1 MPTYRL
7 PDPEHAAVLDDV
19 LRTIHP
25 RLADAGVTVGLL
37 LAHAKCNKDGE
48 VAGPAL
54 RLHGVAC
61 AALVRVTKLKDR
73 VKGVEDAMIELDG
86 DRFGEHSPAT
96 RRAIIDHEL
105 RHIVV
110 VTNAKTG
117 VPETDDAGR
126 PKLKL
131 CPDDYSINGFFD
143 VIERHGKDALEAQT
157 YRDVHRVMSQK
168 LLPFG

>member
-7 PDPEHAAVLDDV
+7 PDPEHLAVLDDV

-37 LAHAKCNKDGE
+37 LAHAKVNKDGE
-48 VAGPAL
+48 MQGPAL
-54 RLHGVAC
+54 KLHGVAC

-73 VKGVEDAMIELDG
+73 VKGVEDAMIEIDADEWGNRPL
-86 DRFGEHSPAT
+86 AT
-96 RRAIIDHEL
+96 QRAILDHECSHL
-105 RHIVV
+105 IIV
-110 VTNAKTG
+110 TDGKTG
-117 VPETDDAGR
+117 VVETDDAGR

-131 CPDDYSINGFFD
+131 KPDDYTINGQFD
-143 VIERHGKDALEAQT
+143 VIERHGKDALETQT
-157 YRDVHRVMSQK
+157 YADLHRVLSQK